1 MCGIRIIALLA
12 AACLATGAAQ
22 ARTAQARIARIAT
35 AAATLEGVRVRLD
48 WPDGAAQGQL
58 QLWAARVEAPD
69 LGYRYRDL
77 HWRCPLRRSG
87 GGWACAGPVRAG
99 RGPGLPLAVAFAPQ
113 AVGVR
118 LGDARTA
125 LAVQHRRD
133 APQRFQLDVRQVP
146 LAWAQALLA
155 QAWPSARFTGG
166 RLQGR
171 LALDTQAAGGLHLHG
186 PLQVAG
192 LGLETR
198 DGTVA
203 AQEAGASLRLDLRQ
217 RGPERRLD
225 VAGQLQGGQYLAG
238 PAYLVLPATP
248 VGLHMQWQRAGDGGW
263 QAPRLAWDD
272 GATLQAQARLALA
285 PDARLRA
292 LQVQA
297 RSADASAL
305 PARYLSGWLGVL
317 GLGDLRLSGALAIAA
332 DWDAAGL
339 AQLQAVPAQLALA
352 DGRGRF
358 ALQGLAGDL
367 RYSAGAPVDSALQ
380 WHSARLYGL
389 PFGAA
394 RLPFASGDGLLRS
407 AADARL
413 PFLDGEVRLHDLRLR
428 PPRGGRGLDLRFGL
442 VVDDVDFGAI
452 ARAFA
457 LPPFQGRLSGAMPDA
472 HYADDRIDFDGG
484 LSMQLFD
491 GEVVF
496 TGLALE
502 RPFGSAPSLAT
513 DITFEGLDLAR
524 LTSVL
529 GFGRIDGRLGG
540 QVRGLRL
547 VDWTPVAFDAWLAT
561 APQPGVPQR
570 ISQNAVQDI
579 GSVGDASFASGLQ
592 GRLIALFD
600 TFGYRRLGIGC
611 RLANDV
617 CRMRGLADAGSGF
630 ILVEGSGLPR
640 LDVVGHNREVDWPT
654 LVERLRAVARGE
666 VKPVM
671 Q

>member
-1 MCGIRIIALLA
+1 MRGTRIIALLA

-35 AAATLEGVRVRLD
+35 AAATLEGVRVHLH
-48 WPDGAAQGQL
+48 WPDAAAAGEL
-58 QLWAARVEAPD
+58 QLWAARVDAPD
-69 LGYRYRDL
+69 LGYHGRDL

-87 GGWACAGPVRAG
+87 GGWVCAGPLRAG
-99 RGPGLPLAVAFAPQ
+99 RGPALPLAVAFAPQ
-113 AVGVR
+113 AVSAR
-118 LGDARTA
+118 LGDARAA
-125 LAVQHRRD
+125 LAVRHRRD
-133 APQRFQLDVRQVP
+133 APQPFVIDLQQVP

-155 QAWPSARFTGG
+155 QAWPPARFTAG

-171 LALDTQAAGGLHLHG
+171 LRLDAAGGGLRLQG
-186 PLQVAG
+186 PLRVTG
-192 LGLETR
+192 LALETR

-203 AQEAGASLRLDLRQ
+203 AQDAGAVLRLDLRQ
-217 RGPERRLD
+217 RGAELRLD
-225 VAGQLQGGQYLAG
+225 LDGQLQGGQYLAG

-248 VGLHMQWQRAGDGGW
+248 VGLRMQWRRDADGGW
-263 QAPRLAWDD
+263 QAPLLAWDD
-272 GATLQAQARLALA
+272 GQTLQAQARLALA
-285 PDARLRA
+285 PDAGVRA

-297 RSADASAL
+297 RSADARAL
-305 PARYLSGWLGVL
+305 PERYLSGWLGVL
-317 GLGDLRLSGALAIAA
+317 GLGDLRLSGALALSA

-339 AQLQAVPAQLALA
+339 AQLQAVPAQFALE

-358 ALQGLAGDL
+358 ALEGLAGDV
-367 RYSAGAPVDSALQ
+367 RYSAGAPTASALQ

-389 PFGAA
+389 PFGPA

-407 AADARL
+407 AADADL
-413 PFLDGEVRLHDLRLR
+413 PFLDGRLRLHDLRLR

-457 LPPFQGRLSGAMPDA
+457 LPPFEGRLSGAMPDA
-472 HYADDRIDFDGG
+472 HYAEDRIDFDGG

-491 GEVVF
+491 GQVVF

-513 DITFEGLDLAR
+513 DITFEGLDLGR